1 MDDKNIN
8 IIFPIKHSDDINEN
22 LNNTIILK
30 LRALLNNEAE
40 SYNCNCSEHIRMCN
54 DYNNRLV
61 TELQNLIEQKRIIN
75 YEC

>member
-54 DYNNRLV
+54 DKIL
-61 TELQNLIEQKRIIN
+61 
-75 YEC
+75 